1 MTSRERMLA
10 ALSNEQPDQVPCSFT
25 IFAALRNQCKDQLE
39 FVERQVEMGL
49 DAFVGFPVRPARR
62 DRDTSEQ
69 GDLHGLPVRF
79 TPEAQIREWR
89 EDLPGERYPILH
101 REYQTPAGKLHTAVN
116 RTEDW
121 EQDASLPSP
130 AWIWA

>member
-10 ALSNEQPDQVPCSFT
+10 ALSNEQPDHVPCSFM

-62 DRDTSEQ
+62 DDQARD
-69 GDLHGLPVRF
+69 
-79 TPEAQIREWR
+79 
-89 EDLPGERYPILH
+89 
-101 REYQTPAGKLHTAVN
+101 AGA
-116 RTEDW
+116 
-121 EQDASLPSP
+121 PS
-130 AWIWA
+130 